1 MKQLLYICL
10 MWFIII
16 GFAYFNTLQNVEQF
30 TPNIRAFYRPIVRNT
45 RIVGEGFY
53 NKASTNISNLFR
65 KFGIV

>member
-10 MWFIII
+10 MWLIII
-16 GFAYFNTLQNVEQF
+16 GFAYFNTLQSVEHF
-30 TPNIRAFYRPIVRNT
+30 TPKIRAFYRPIVRNT

-65 KFGIV
+65 KFGIL

>member
-1 MKQLLYICL
+1 

-30 TPNIRAFYRPIVRNT
+30 TPKIRAFYRPIVRKT

-53 NKASTNISNLFR
+53 NKASTNFSNLFR
-65 KFGIV
+65 KFGIL